1 MIQINNICLAYGN
14 QTVFKDVALTLSDHQ
29 RVGLVGR
36 NGSGK
41 STLLKVIADFTS
53 LDSGS
58 ISIANNKKL
67 GYMPQDVVLASNK
80 SVFEETMAAFEESYN
95 IQKELELLELKL
107 DNATADVLERYCIL
121 QEKLAAFDVAQHQIE
136 AEKILLGL
144 GFKKERFQDS
154 VSSLSVGWKMRV
166 VLAKLLLQKAD
177 FYLFDEPTNHLDI
190 FAKEWFLQFLKD
202 SNFGFLIVCH
212 EKYFLDQLCDYIL
225 ELELGNGKVYTGN
238 YSKYLDQK
246 EKDMQLLEVSYLNQQ
261 KEIKRKQA
269 TIDRFR
275 FKSSKARMAQSMIK
289 ELEKV
294 ELIELPPSPKDIH
307 FVLPQIQ
314 KAPRVVLTVKH
325 LACKFA
331 DKEIFKNVSFEVER
345 GQKIA
350 IVAANG
356 VGKTTL
362 FNLIIGAIPLQTG
375 SVDFGDNV
383 KAAIFAQ
390 DQNKALNL
398 KKTVLE
404 NVQESASKSSEQT
417 IRKFLG
423 SFLFG
428 KEEVE
433 KPVGVLSGGE
443 KNRVGM
449 INVLLQGA
457 NLLLLDEPTNHLDIP
472 SKQILLKALQ
482 TYDGTML
489 FVSHDKDFVNDLA
502 THIIELTPNGAYLY
516 HGNYDSFVLQKQI
529 TNNAFEAKDIF
540 EKNKNKHV
548 VNPDEIKAI
557 EKDIKQA
564 ERVISQIESKILKL
578 SNTFADLEFGSEQF
592 SKNQAKFDLLKKELV
607 EAESGWEELVNKKFK
622 LTSDN

>member
-14 QTVFKDVALTLSDHQ
+14 QTVFKDVALTLSDNQ

-41 STLLKVIADFTS
+41 STLLKIIAGFAS

-58 ISIANNKKL
+58 ISIANGKKL

-212 EKYFLDQLCDYIL
+212 EKYFLDQLCEYIL
-225 ELELGNGKVYTGN
+225 ELELGNGKMYTGN

-246 EKDMQLLEVSYLNQQ
+246 EKDMQLLEASYLNQQ

-314 KAPRVVLTVKH
+314 KAPRVVLSVKH

-404 NVQESASKSSEQT
+404 NVQEAASKSSEQT

-428 KEEVE
+428 KDEVE

-472 SKQILLKALQ
+472 SKQILLNALQ

-516 HGNYDSFVLQKQI
+516 HGNYDSFILQKQSA
-529 TNNAFEAKDIF
+529 NNAFEAKNIV
-540 EKNKNKHV
+540 EKSKNKQAA
-548 VNPDEIKAI
+548 NPDEIKAL

-564 ERVISQIESKILKL
+564 ERIISQIESKIFKL
-578 SNTFADLEFGSEQF
+578 SNAFADLEFGSEQF
-592 SKNQAKFDLLKKELV
+592 SKNQAKLDLLKKELA
-607 EAESGWEELVNKKFK
+607 EAEAGWEELVNKKFK